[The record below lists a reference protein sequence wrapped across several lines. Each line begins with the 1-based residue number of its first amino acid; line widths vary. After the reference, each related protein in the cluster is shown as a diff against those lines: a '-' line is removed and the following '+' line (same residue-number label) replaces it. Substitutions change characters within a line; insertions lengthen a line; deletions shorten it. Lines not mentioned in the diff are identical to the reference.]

1 MSTTTFAFLTCLIAQ
16 LPALLINQKEARQR
30 LLRWAAALGIDPRRV
45 RAYASGG
52 RPIPKT
58 VALASW
64 ALAMQ
69 PRVADARKLLA

>member
-1 MSTTTFAFLTCLIAQ
+1 MNSTEYEAVRAGIGLTRAEFAS
-16 LPALLINQKEARQR
+16 
-30 LLRWAAALGIDPRRV
+30 ALGVDIRAS
-45 RAYASGG
+45 RAYAAGG

-58 VALASW
+58 VALAAW

>member
-1 MSTTTFAFLTCLIAQ
+1 VTAAEFAAVAVALGLGN
-16 LPALLINQKEARQR
+16 PAYAE
-30 LLRWAAALGIDPRRV
+30 ALGIDPRRV